1 MTCSGTPC
9 IRIITQRNR
18 TQIRGNHET
27 RILQTR
33 RQGRIGAI
41 TEDSSEIV
49 DFSIAAP
56 RLPADMSSFIE
67 GGDKAL
73 AAAAKA
79 LTTNEKE
86 ARIPYKRAKLIAPI
100 PSPRRNIICVGKN
113 YYEHAREFDASGFN
127 ATADADAIPA
137 DPIIF
142 SKANT
147 TVCGPGD
154 EIPAYLDH
162 SKSTDYEVELAV
174 IIGTGGR
181 GISKRNA
188 MKHVY
193 GYTIVNDVTARIL
206 QQQHKQWFI
215 GKNIDNFC
223 PMGPYLATTGEIANI
238 KKSRVQSYVNGE
250 LRQDSVVKDLIFDIP
265 TLISTLSKGMTLI
278 PGDIIATGTPA
289 GVGIGFKPP
298 KFLKKGDICTL
309 SIDGLGTLE
318 NPVG

>member
-1 MTCSGTPC
+1 MKLVSFKRAGKV
-9 IRIITQRNR
+9 
-18 TQIRGNHET
+18 
-27 RILQTR
+27 
-33 RQGRIGAI
+33 RIGAI
-41 TEDSSEIV
+41 SEDGAEVV
-49 DFSIAAP
+49 DFSVAAP
-56 RLPADMSSFIE
+56 RLPADMPSFIE
-67 GGDKAL
+67 GGNKAL
-73 AAAAKA
+73 AAAARA
-79 LTTNEKE
+79 LTTRKKD
-86 ARIPYKRAKLIAPI
+86 ARIPYRRAKIVAPV
-100 PSPRRNIICVGKN
+100 PVPRRNIICVGKN
-113 YYEHAREFDASGFN
+113 YYEHAKEFDASGFN
-127 ATADADAIPA
+127 ATADASAIPS

-142 SKANT
+142 SKAST

-215 GKNIDNFC
+215 GKNIDNYC
-223 PMGPYLATTGEIANI
+223 PMGPYLATADEIANI
-238 KKSRVQSYVNGE
+238 KKARIQAHINGE
-250 LRQDSVVKDLIFDIP
+250 LRQDSIVKDLIFDIP

-278 PGDIIATGTPA
+278 AGDIIATGTPA

-298 KFLKKGDICTL
+298 KFLQKGDICTL

>member
-1 MTCSGTPC
+1 MRLVSFRRGGK
-9 IRIITQRNR
+9 IR
-18 TQIRGNHET
+18 
-27 RILQTR
+27 L
-33 RQGRIGAI
+33 GAI
-41 TEDSSEIV
+41 TEDGTEVI
-49 DFSIAAP
+49 DFSVAAP
-56 RLPADMSSFIE
+56 KLPTDMSAFIE

-79 LTTNEKE
+79 LKTAKKD
-86 ARIPYKRAKLIAPI
+86 ARIAYKRAKLIAPI
-100 PSPRRNIICVGKN
+100 PAPRRNILCVGKN
-113 YYEHAREFDASGFN
+113 YHEHAKEFDASGFN
-127 ATADADAIPA
+127 ATADASAIPA

-142 SKANT
+142 SKAST

-193 GYTIVNDVTARIL
+193 GYTIVNDVTARVL

-215 GKNIDNFC
+215 GKNIDNYC
-223 PMGPYLATTGEIANI
+223 PMGPYIATVDEIPKI
-238 KKSRVQSYVNGE
+238 KKARVQAVINGE

-265 TLISTLSKGMTLI
+265 TLISTISKGMTLI

-309 SIDGLGTLE
+309 TIDGLGTLE

>member
-1 MTCSGTPC
+1 MKLVSF
-9 IRIITQRNR
+9 R
-18 TQIRGNHET
+18 RGG
-27 RILQTR
+27 RL
-33 RQGRIGAI
+33 RIGAI
-41 TEDSSEIV
+41 TEDGSEVV

-67 GGDKAL
+67 SGDKAH

-79 LTTNEKE
+79 MTTRKKD
-86 ARIPYKRAKLIAPI
+86 ARVPYKRAKIVAPI
-100 PSPRRNIICVGKN
+100 PAPRRNIICVGKN
-113 YYEHAREFDASGFN
+113 YYEHAKEFDASGFN
-127 ATADADAIPA
+127 ATAGADAIPA

-174 IIGTGGR
+174 IIGIGGR

-193 GYTIVNDVTARIL
+193 GYTIVIDVTARVL

-215 GKNIDNFC
+215 GKNIDNYC
-223 PMGPYLATTGEIANI
+223 PMGPYLATADEIANI
-238 KKSRVQSYVNGE
+238 KKARVQASVNGE
-250 LRQDSVVKDLIFDIP
+250 LRQDSLVKDLIFDIP
-265 TLISTLSKGMTLI
+265 TLISTISKGMTLI

-289 GVGIGFKPP
+289 GVGIGFRPP

-309 SIDGLGTLE
+309 TIDGLGTLE

>member
-1 MTCSGTPC
+1 MKLVSFK
-9 IRIITQRNR
+9 
-18 TQIRGNHET
+18 RG
-27 RILQTR
+27 
-33 RQGRIGAI
+33 GKVRIGAI
-41 TEDSSEIV
+41 TEDGTEVV

-56 RLPADMSSFIE
+56 RLPHDMSSFIA

-73 AAAAKA
+73 ADAAKA
-79 LTTNEKE
+79 LTTRKKE
-86 ARIPYKRAKLIAPI
+86 ARIPYKRAKIVAPI
-100 PSPRRNIICVGKN
+100 PAPRRNIICVGKN
-113 YYEHAREFDASGFN
+113 YYEHAKEFDASGFN
-127 ATADADAIPA
+127 ATAGADATPA

-154 EIPAYLDH
+154 KIPAYLDQ

-193 GYTIVNDVTARIL
+193 GYTIVNDVTARVL

-215 GKNIDNFC
+215 GKNIDNYC
-223 PMGPYLATTGEIANI
+223 PMGPYLATADEFKNI
-238 KKSRVQSYVNGE
+238 KKARLQAHINGE
-250 LRQDSVVKDLIFDIP
+250 LRQNSVVKDLIFDIP

-298 KFLKKGDICTL
+298 KFLQNGDICTL

>member
-1 MTCSGTPC
+1 MKLVSFRRSGK
-9 IRIITQRNR
+9 
-18 TQIRGNHET
+18 
-27 RILQTR
+27 L
-33 RQGRIGAI
+33 RIGAI
-41 TEDSSEIV
+41 TEDGSEVV
-49 DFSIAAP
+49 DFAIAAP

-67 GGDKAL
+67 AGEKAL

-79 LTTNEKE
+79 MTTRKKD
-86 ARIPYKRAKLIAPI
+86 ARIPYKRAKIIAPI
-100 PSPRRNIICVGKN
+100 PAPRRNIICVGKN
-113 YYEHAREFDASGFN
+113 YYEHAKEFDASGFN
-127 ATADADAIPA
+127 ATAGADAIPA

-154 EIPAYLDH
+154 EIPSYLDH

-174 IIGTGGR
+174 IIGTGGH

-193 GYTIVNDVTARIL
+193 GYTIVNDVTARVL

-215 GKNIDNFC
+215 GKNIDNYC
-223 PMGPYLATTGEIANI
+223 PMGPYLATADEIANI
-238 KKSRVQSYVNGE
+238 KKARVQAFINGE

-265 TLISTLSKGMTLI
+265 TLISTISKGMTLI

>member
-1 MTCSGTPC
+1 MKLVSF
-9 IRIITQRNR
+9 R
-18 TQIRGNHET
+18 RG
-27 RILQTR
+27 
-33 RQGRIGAI
+33 GKVRIGAI
-41 TEDSSEIV
+41 TQDSSEIV

-289 GVGIGFKPP
+289 GVGIGLKPP
-298 KFLKKGDICTL
+298 IFLKKGDICTL

>member
-1 MTCSGTPC
+1 MKLVSF
-9 IRIITQRNR
+9 R
-18 TQIRGNHET
+18 RGGK
-27 RILQTR
+27 Q
-33 RQGRIGAI
+33 RIGAI
-41 TEDSSEIV
+41 TEDGTEVV
-49 DFSIAAP
+49 DFAIAAP
-56 RLPADMSSFIE
+56 RLPTDMSSFIE

-73 AAAAKA
+73 AAGAKA
-79 LTTNEKE
+79 MTTRKKD
-86 ARIPYKRAKLIAPI
+86 ARIPYKRAKIIAPI
-100 PSPRRNIICVGKN
+100 PAPRRNIICVGKN
-113 YYEHAREFDASGFN
+113 YYEHAKEFDASGFN
-127 ATADADAIPA
+127 ATAGADAIPA

-154 EIPAYLDH
+154 EIPSYLDH

-193 GYTIVNDVTARIL
+193 GYTIVNDVTARVL

-215 GKNIDNFC
+215 GKNIDNYC
-223 PMGPYLATTGEIANI
+223 PMGPYLATADEIPNI
-238 KKSRVQSYVNGE
+238 KKARVQAFINGE

-265 TLISTLSKGMTLI
+265 TLISTISKGMTLI

-318 NPVG
+318 NPVS